1 MKKITK
7 DMMIYEILDMNPQ
20 LEDVFISHGL
30 NCVGCPGS
38 NGETL
43 QDAAEG
49 HSVDLNKLL
58 EDLNEANEP

>member
-1 MKKITK
+1 MKEITK
-7 DMMIYEILDMNPQ
+7 DMMICEILDLDPQ

-38 NGETL
+38 IGETL

-49 HSVDLNKLL
+49 HSVELAKLL
-58 EDLNEANEP
+58 EDLNKANGL

>member
-1 MKKITK
+1 MKKITE
-7 DMMIYEILDMNPQ
+7 DMMIYEILDANPQ

-38 NGETL
+38 SGETL

-49 HSVDLNKLL
+49 HSVDLSKLL
-58 EDLNEANEP
+58 EDLNKANEL